1 MPRSEPGLLVMCF
14 NMATM
19 LTTLLAH
26 GQVLLVALGSPVVLL
41 RNRLPIIVYHIETH
55 LGIEPFSATI
65 ACLPRHPFE
74 RVKCVLIW
82 SIR

>member
-26 GQVLLVALGSPVVLL
+26 GQVLLVALGSPVGPV
-41 RNRLPIIVYHIETH
+41 
-55 LGIEPFSATI
+55 ATGYRSLFTI
-65 ACLPRHPFE
+65 LKHTNE
-74 RVKCVLIW
+74 SV
-82 SIR
+82 